1 MIRFNCD
8 YLEGTHPRILQALVD
23 TNMEQ
28 TCGYSEDEYCN
39 AARDAI
45 KKVCGCM
52 DADVHFLVGGT
63 QANLTVISSI
73 LRPHQGVI
81 SAKEGHINVHE
92 TGAIEATGHKVIAL
106 PSRDGKIT
114 GDQIRNEY
122 KLHWE
127 DGAHEHI
134 VQPKLVYISNPTE
147 LGTIYKKAE
156 LMDIKKACEEC
167 GFYLFLDGA
176 RLGYGLASWENDM
189 TIEDVAKYTDVF
201 YIGGTKVGA
210 LFGEAVVITNPALK
224 EDFRY
229 IIKQK
234 GGMLAKG
241 RLLGIQF
248 LELFKD
254 GLYFEIS
261 KHAMKMAALLK
272 EGLTKLGYEFYAD
285 SPSNQQFV
293 IVSDEKL
300 KELDAKYSYEYQLR
314 YSETHSVVRF
324 CTSWAT
330 KEENV
335 RALLADMGDD
345 ASTHVQPEDATLH
358 ADIYTDGAARG
369 NPDGPGGYGTIL
381 EFVDG
386 KGELHTREFS
396 CGYVKTTNNR
406 MELMAAIV
414 GLEALT
420 KPCKVN
426 LYSDSKYLTDA
437 FNQNWIEGWIAKGWK
452 RGKNEP
458 VKNMDLWKRLL
469 EAKKMHEVTFI
480 WVKGHDG
487 HPQNERCDALATTA
501 ADGENLLEDVV
512 IE

>member
-1 MIRFNCD
+1 
-8 YLEGTHPRILQALVD
+8 
-23 TNMEQ
+23 
-28 TCGYSEDEYCN
+28 
-39 AARDAI
+39 
-45 KKVCGCM
+45 
-52 DADVHFLVGGT
+52 
-63 QANLTVISSI
+63 
-73 LRPHQGVI
+73 
-81 SAKEGHINVHE
+81 
-92 TGAIEATGHKVIAL
+92 
-106 PSRDGKIT
+106 
-114 GDQIRNEY
+114 
-122 KLHWE
+122 
-127 DGAHEHI
+127 
-134 VQPKLVYISNPTE
+134 
-147 LGTIYKKAE
+147 
-156 LMDIKKACEEC
+156 
-167 GFYLFLDGA
+167 
-176 RLGYGLASWENDM
+176 M

-381 EFVDG
+381 EFVDS

-458 VKNMDLWKRLL
+458 VKNIDLWKRLL